1 MVAVKVFARW
11 RAMTQVEPHV
21 HPAIATGAMAPES
34 AARVSMTADLSEF
47 IKTGIVKM
55 VVITAGVGFAMA
67 ALSRNWTAWD
77 FVLSAAFCLAGTAL
91 SAAGAN
97 ALNQVMEAPR
107 DARMRRTADRPLP
120 AGRLSMS
127 QGWAIGL
134 GLCVAGVGILA
145 IGNNVWAAGVSAVT
159 ILSYLLWYT
168 PLKPVT
174 PLATLVG
181 SFPGALPPL
190 IGWAAASTGEWGG
203 LDEAGGWSLFL
214 LMFVWQVPHFL
225 AIAWKYRE
233 DYALGGHAVLPIGDT
248 DGRRTGKAV
257 LFWTLALIPVSL
269 APCAAMPSMLGV
281 GYVTVAILAA
291 ILFAYTAIRMIV
303 ERTDASAKRLFLAS
317 IFYLPVVMIAMV
329 ADALIERL

>member
-1 MVAVKVFARW
+1 
-11 RAMTQVEPHV
+11 MTQVEPRV
-21 HPAIATGAMAPES
+21 HPAMAAGALASDEPTRESMA
-34 AARVSMTADLSEF
+34 AVLAEF
-47 IKTGIVKM
+47 VKTGIVKM

-67 ALSRNWTAWD
+67 AMSRNWTTTDLLVSMA
-77 FVLSAAFCLAGTAL
+77 VCLFGTAL

-97 ALNQVMEAPR
+97 ALNQVMEVSR
-107 DARMRRTADRPLP
+107 DARMHRTADRPLP
-120 AGRLSMS
+120 AGRLSMAH
-127 QGWAIGL
+127 GWTIGV
-134 GLCVAGVGILA
+134 GLCAAGVGVLA

-190 IGWAAASTGEWGG
+190 IGWTAASSGEWGG
-203 LDEAGGWSLFL
+203 LNELGGWSLFL

-233 DYALGGHAVLPIGDT
+233 DYARGGHAVLPVGDH
-248 DGRRTGKAV
+248 DGRRTGRAV

-269 APCAAMPSMLGV
+269 APGAAMPSLLGPGFLV
-281 GYVTVAILAA
+281 VSLVCAL
-291 ILFAYTAIRMIV
+291 LFAYTAIRMVI

-317 IFYLPVVMIAMV
+317 IFYLPVVMLAMV
-329 ADALIERL
+329 ADALIGRL